1 MGEPESAGSSI
12 VKWSLLVYYWV
23 VITGLSGFISTP
35 IPTLSLGMTAHD
47 AMIQHIKKSL
57 SKKVSFRAPG
67 TLYSEY
73 PSNHEI
79 RTTNGIRPAKG

>member
-47 AMIQHIKKSL
+47 AMIQHIKK
-57 SKKVSFRAPG
+57 KF
-67 TLYSEY
+67 EQ
-73 PSNHEI
+73 
-79 RTTNGIRPAKG
+79 KGVIQSPRYIV